1 MAFGKLLITLAV
13 IALVLGDYQ
22 HEVETK
28 NKTKKTVAPE
38 KGQKSRSANPTRD
51 RGLFQKLNN
60 LRNRTDR
67 TDRQQSKEN
76 FLKIH
81 QLNVKHR
88 SMNDDMLNDNEG
100 AIAINQKTNADN
112 ETNSLTDKMKELRKK
127 AGTNGYVTD
136 SKNSYVPRVTGVFCN
151 FEKLNDSDVDMCMW
165 TWNSTVSDHGLGF
178 RVLTAADIVEMN
190 ETTRGM
196 KFSGPQSDAD
206 NNEEGK
212 IFEFTDYLYFI
223 TMMENIVCTV
233 GVKKIN
239 LEPIKPEVE
248 G

>member
-38 KGQKSRSANPTRD
+38 KGQKSRSANPARD

-88 SMNDDMLNDNEG
+88 SMNDDMMNDNEG
-100 AIAINQKTNADN
+100 SIAINQKTTADN
-112 ETNSLTDKMKELRKK
+112 DTNSLTDKMKELRKK
-127 AGTNGYVTD
+127 GRKYDYTPD

-151 FEKLNDSDVDMCMW
+151 FEKLNDSEVDMCMW
-165 TWNSTVSDHGLGF
+165 TWNSTVSNHGLGF
-178 RVLTAADIVEMN
+178 RVVTASDIAEMN

-196 KFSGPQSDAD
+196 KFSGPQTDA
-206 NNEEGK
+206 
-212 IFEFTDYLYFI
+212 
-223 TMMENIVCTV
+223 ENT
-233 GVKKIN
+233 
-239 LEPIKPEVE
+239 VE
-248 G
+248 GEVVLLVLSGFKSFFYDIK